1 MYLEDWI
8 KKKGMS
14 YKEFNELMNIERT
27 TLYNWIKGIK
37 TPSSSNMEKIK
48 LFTKGKVTYDEIF
61 KT

>member
-8 KKKGMS
+8 KKKGMT

-27 TLYNWIKGIK
+27 TLYYWLKGKIK
-37 TPSSSNMEKIK
+37 PSSTNMEKIK
-48 LFTKGKVTYDEIF
+48 LLTKGKVTYDEIF